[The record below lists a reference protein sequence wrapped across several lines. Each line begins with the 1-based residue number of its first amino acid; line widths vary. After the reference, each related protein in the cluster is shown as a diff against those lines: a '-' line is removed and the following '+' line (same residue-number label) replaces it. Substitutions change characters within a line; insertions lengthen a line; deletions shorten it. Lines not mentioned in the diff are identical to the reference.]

1 MKGSMST
8 DLGIITVNPEVI
20 AKYAGTVAVE
30 CFGIVGMAAV
40 NMKDGLVRLL
50 KKDSLTH
57 GIQVTISDD
66 NRITID
72 FHVIVSYGVSISAV
86 TDNLISNVK
95 YRVEEF
101 SGMPVDK
108 INIYGATGGRL
119 DHLLANIF
127 LVLGPEFE
135 HLAAKVRLFDCQNSV
150 SFYLPGEYQLLK
162 EAQMTYLAFIPL
174 TAVKDLSLF
183 NTKYRLAKA
192 KFNRP
197 ISLASNEFMEEKA
210 HFAFSEGVVCVIQ
223 SRD

>member
-40 NMKDGLVRLL
+40 NVKDGLVRLL

-57 GIQVTISDD
+57 GIQVTISED

-95 YRVEEF
+95 YKVEEF

-108 INIYGATGGRL
+108 INIY
-119 DHLLANIF
+119 I
-127 LVLGPEFE
+127 
-135 HLAAKVRLFDCQNSV
+135 
-150 SFYLPGEYQLLK
+150 
-162 EAQMTYLAFIPL
+162 
-174 TAVKDLSLF
+174 
-183 NTKYRLAKA
+183 
-192 KFNRP
+192 
-197 ISLASNEFMEEKA
+197 
-210 HFAFSEGVVCVIQ
+210 EGVRVIA
-223 SRD
+223 